1 MREAGNLNQK
11 TCLNM
16 YFKNLNMFPIQLL
29 WDVISKLLFHYYFLK
44 LQLAVIISACSEFVK
59 SSKNINNSDLN
70 CAARGFSG
78 PSQHFIPPI
87 LIFMR
92 PARHVMYN
100 YFKQQ
105 PTLSYI

>member
-16 YFKNLNMFPIQLL
+16 YFMNLNIQLL
-29 WDVISKLLFHYYFLK
+29 WDVISKLLFHFYFLK

-78 PSQHFIPPI
+78 QANISFLQYWFSCD
-87 LIFMR
+87 
-92 PARHVMYN
+92 
-100 YFKQQ
+100 Q
-105 PTLSYI
+105 PDM